1 MTAGEMKDPREL
13 RILAPTAILG
23 YGFPVESFE
32 TGLARDPHVIAVDA
46 GSTDPGPYYL
56 GVGESFTD
64 RSAVQRDLSL
74 LLEAAV
80 SRKIPLIVGTAG
92 GCGAAPHVAW
102 CRDIIE
108 EIARDK
114 DLSFRLG
121 VITADVEI
129 DVVLKALKSNEVIP
143 AGGAPELTESAV
155 VASTRIVAQM
165 GVEPIIAALDQES
178 DVILT
183 GRAYDPAVF
192 AALPIREGFDRG
204 LSVHMGKILECA
216 AIAASP
222 GSGADCVLGII
233 RDDSFILEATGDDR
247 RFTREST
254 AAHTLYEKSDPNRL
268 AGPGGVLNLEHC
280 EFIEHADGRVEVRGS
295 HYEPAERYAVKLEG
309 ARRVGFRSC
318 CIAGVRD
325 RIAVDRIDSIL
336 DATRGQVEEMLEGNS
351 GDMHFHVYGRDGV
364 MGKLEPERRKPHEL
378 GLVLEAVAQTQEG
391 ADTLCSLMRSTL
403 LHLGYPGR
411 ISTAGNLAF
420 PFSPSDIS
428 MGPVYEFSVHHLMQ
442 VEPEALFP
450 LTVYEIGPA
459 RKAI

>member
-1 MTAGEMKDPREL
+1 MNNPREL
-13 RILAPTAILG
+13 RILSPTAILG
-23 YGFPVESFE
+23 YGFPAESLE
-32 TGLARDPHVIAVDA
+32 NGLARNPHLIAVDA

-64 RSAVQRDLSL
+64 RSAVGRDLTF

-108 EIARDK
+108 DIAREK
-114 DLSFRLG
+114 GFAFRLG
-121 VITADVEI
+121 VITADVGA
-129 DVVLKALKSNEVIP
+129 DVVLKALKSGTVTP
-143 AGGAPELTESAV
+143 AGGAPELTEDAV

-165 GVEPIIAALDQES
+165 GVEPIIAALDQDC
-178 DVILT
+178 DVILA

-192 AALPIREGFDRG
+192 AALPIRESYDRG
-204 LSVHMGKILECA
+204 LSLHLGKILECA
-216 AIAASP
+216 AIAATP

-233 RDDSFILEATGDDR
+233 REESFILEAVGGDR

-254 AAHTLYEKSDPNRL
+254 AAHTLYEKPDPYRL
-268 AGPGGVLNLEHC
+268 AGPGGVLNLERC
-280 EFIEHADGRVEVRGS
+280 VFTELADGRVEVSGS
-295 HYEPAERYAVKLEG
+295 RYEPTEHFAVKLEG
-309 ARRVGFRSC
+309 ARCVGFRSV

-325 RIAVDRIDSIL
+325 RIAVERIDAIL
-336 DATRGQVEEMLEGNS
+336 VAMRGQVEEMLAGEGIS
-351 GDMHFHVYGRDGV
+351 GDMYFHVYGRDGV
-364 MGKLEPERRKPHEL
+364 MGELEPRRGSPHEL
-378 GLVLEAVAQTQEG
+378 GLVLEAVAQNQED

-403 LHLGYPGR
+403 LHLGYPDR

-428 MGPVYEFSVHHLMQ
+428 MGPVYEFSVHHLMHGDPK
-442 VEPEALFP
+442 VLFP
-450 LTVYEIGPA
+450 LTLYDIGPA
-459 RKAI
+459 PKLS